1 MNEEAYNQLSSMI
14 IHSAIEVHKALGP
27 GLLES
32 VYEKALVYELKEN
45 GLYVQQQVPVNIKY
59 KELSIENGYFAD
71 IIVEEK
77 IILELKAVENVIPIH
92 KAQLLSYLKLSGLKL
107 GLLINFHEERVMK
120 GLTRVINGY
129 F

>member
-1 MNEEAYNQLSSMI
+1 MNEEAYNQLSSMV

-32 VYEKALVYELKEN
+32 VYEKALVYELREN

-59 KELSIENGYFAD
+59 KELYIENGYFAD

-77 IILELKAVENVIPIH
+77 IILELKAVENVTPLY
-92 KAQLLSYLKLSGLKL
+92 KTQLLSYLKLTNLKL
-107 GLLINFHEERVMK
+107 GLLINFHEERLIK

-129 F
+129 L

>member
-1 MNEEAYNQLSSMI
+1 MI
-14 IHSAIEVHKALGP
+14 IHSAIEVHKFLGP
-27 GLLES
+27 GLLEG
-32 VYEKALVYELKEN
+32 VYEKALIYELREN
-45 GLYVQQQVPVNIKY
+45 GLYVQQQVPVCIKY
-59 KELSIENGYFAD
+59 KGLEIKNGYFAD

-77 IILELKAVENVIPIH
+77 IILELKATEYILPIH

-129 F
+129 L

>member
-1 MNEEAYNQLSSMI
+1 MNEEEYNKLSSLI

-32 VYEKALVYELKEN
+32 VYEKALVYELSEN
-45 GLYVQQQVPVNIKY
+45 GLYVKQQVPVSINY
-59 KELSIENGYFAD
+59 KGLNIENGYFAD
-71 IIVEEK
+71 IIVEKK
-77 IILELKAVENVIPIH
+77 IILELKAVENVLPIH

-129 F
+129 L